1 MRRIAVILSL
11 MSIVVA
17 PGSLPAHEGHGHK
30 VMGTVVQV
38 HVEKV
43 AHVEVK
49 TPEGK
54 TVVLTCDE
62 RTKFLKAEAAATLK
76 DVAVGARVAATVIE
90 EGKVMRAVEVRIG
103 DAAPAAQASPA
114 AKPHHQH

>member
-1 MRRIAVILSL
+1 MRRIVFILSL
-11 MSIVVA
+11 LSIVVA

-54 TVVLTCDE
+54 TVVLTCDQQ
-62 RTKFLKAEAAATLK
+62 TKFLKGQAAAALK
-76 DVAVGARVAATVIE
+76 DVVAGSRVAATVME
-90 EGKVMRAVEVRIG
+90 EGKTMRVVEMRIG
-103 DAAPAAQASPA
+103 EAAAAAQASPA
-114 AKPHHQH
+114 AKPHHQ